1 MDEIVAGW
9 TFGFAG
15 VAVLGWGVA
24 VAIASGASSDAINFK
39 DRREWNGL
47 IRLEKRFI
55 AFSQLLY
62 LIRL

>member
-1 MDEIVAGW
+1 MEKIVAGW

-15 VAVLGWGVA
+15 VAVLGCGVA

-39 DRREWNGL
+39 DRREWSGL